1 MRRSAKG
8 AAAGTG
14 GYRKFGE
21 VLLSLLLLTS
31 LGMAAWSGVA
41 MVAQQSF
48 DTVRVLGSFQRLD
61 PDLVRAAIREKL
73 ARNYFAANM
82 EELEAAVAAVPWVA
96 RVRLVRRWPDGIEVY
111 VEEHRPVAR
120 WGDREFIDDQR
131 RRFFVGGEQEGLHH
145 LPLLAGPNGQ
155 EYRMIEVWSGL
166 DRSFRAWGTSVAEL
180 RLSDRWSWSILL
192 KNGVR
197 IECGRQDPL
206 DAVSKLLAWFPLLGK
221 DRVALLQR
229 VDLRYANGFAIMWRP
244 LVQEGEDSPTKP
256 AVTAEPV

>member
-1 MRRSAKG
+1 M
-8 AAAGTG
+8 AASGIG

-21 VLLSLLLLTS
+21 ALLSLFLLAS

-41 MVAQQSF
+41 AVAQQPF

-61 PDLVRAAIREKL
+61 PNLVRATIREKL
-73 ARNYFAANM
+73 AGNYFVADM
-82 EELEAAVAAVPWVA
+82 EELKAAVAAIPWVA
-96 RVRLVRRWPDGIEVY
+96 GVRLVRRWPDGIEVY

-131 RRFFVGGEQEGLHH
+131 RRFFVGGGQEGLHH

-155 EYRMIEVWSGL
+155 EHRMIEVWSEL
-166 DRSFRAWGTSVAEL
+166 DRGFRAWETSVAEL

-192 KNGVR
+192 RNGMR
-197 IECGRQDPL
+197 IECGRLDPL
-206 DAVSKLLAWFPLLGK
+206 DAVFKLLAWFPLLGK
-221 DRVALLQR
+221 NRVALLQH
-229 VDLRYANGFAIMWRP
+229 VDLRYSNGFAIMWKP

-256 AVTAEPV
+256 AIKAEPV